1 MYYAPRI
8 ACLTR
13 CMHPT
18 PHCLSMAVS
27 SPHPHLLFRLDSPY
41 CAGGATWGESGYIRV
56 QMTGSANGGIGQC
69 GMYQEAFHA
78 PSTFTKTL
86 NGE

>member
-1 MYYAPRI
+1 MHDACMHPRI
-8 ACLTR
+8 ACL
-13 CMHPT
+13 
-18 PHCLSMAVS
+18 SNAVS
-27 SPHPHLLFRLDSPY
+27 LLHHPHLLFRLVSPY
-41 CAGGATWGESGYIRV
+41 CAGGASWGEAGYIRV

-86 NGE
+86 NGK